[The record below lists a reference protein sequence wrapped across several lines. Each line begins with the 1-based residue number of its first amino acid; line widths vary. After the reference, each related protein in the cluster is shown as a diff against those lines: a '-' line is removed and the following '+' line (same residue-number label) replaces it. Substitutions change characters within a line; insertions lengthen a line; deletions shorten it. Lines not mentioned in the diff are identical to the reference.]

1 MFRSATADL
10 NGGAIGSTIGG
21 IVDNRIFGE
30 GARNNV
36 VVGPRLQDLR
46 VQSSGYG
53 SVIPRV
59 YGKARLAGNV
69 IWMRGFEEETRSQT
83 QRMGGGGTEVGCSRL
98 QHEGMF
104 RSATADLN
112 GGGRRRPTTTT
123 VSYVYFCD
131 LAVALCEGPIV
142 GINKMFADG
151 NAIGR
156 EHYAARR
163 VYLGTAAQPADPLI
177 APTEALTPAYR
188 GLAYVVL
195 ERFAITPFG
204 NRLPNFSFEL
214 TA

>member
-1 MFRSATADL
+1 MARIVLTVAGNVIGNLLLPGLGAAI
-10 NGGAIGSTIGG
+10 GGAIGAYVGG
-21 IVDNRIFGE
+21 VVDSQLFGN

-36 VVGPRLQDLR
+36 VTGPHLQDLR

-59 YGKARLAGNV
+59 YGKARLSGNV
-69 IWMRGFEEETRSQT
+69 IWMRGFDEETRTQT
-83 QRMGGGGTEVGCSRL
+83 QTVGGGGKG
-98 QHEGMF
+98 GG
-104 RSATADLN
+104 
-112 GGGRRRPTTTT
+112 GGGRQTTTT
-123 VSYVYFCD
+123 VTYVYFCD
-131 LAVALCEGPIV
+131 VAVALCEGPIT
-142 GINKMFADG
+142 GIGKMFADG
-151 NAIGR
+151 NAIGS

-163 VYLGTAAQPADPLI
+163 VYLGDATQSADPLI
-177 APTEALTPAYR
+177 AATEGLAPAYR

>member
-1 MFRSATADL
+1 MARIVLTVGGAVLGNLLLPGLGSAI
-10 NGGAIGSTIGG
+10 GGAIGSYVGG
-21 IVDNRIFGE
+21 IIDSQIFGDDV
-30 GARNNV
+30 RDNV
-36 VVGPRLQDLR
+36 VTGPRLQDLR

-69 IWMRGFEEETRSQT
+69 IWMRGFEEETRTQT
-83 QRMGGGGTEVGCSRL
+83 QRMGGGGK
-98 QHEGMF
+98 
-104 RSATADLN
+104 
-112 GGGRRRPTTTT
+112 GGRRRPTTTT

-142 GINKMFADG
+142 GVTKMFADG

-156 EHYAARR
+156 EHYSDRR
-163 VYLGTAAQPADPLI
+163 VYLGTAVQAADPLI
-177 APTEALTPAYR
+177 AATEALTPAYR

-214 TA
+214 TT